1 MRAGYISSVR
11 PISCEACTVLRCLC
25 YKKQAHERLQGQL
38 IPVQIYPIHVAMPRV
53 PVLGDQLPA
62 VRQLFEMFQALEDV
76 EARAGCVL
84 AVHCTP

>member
-1 MRAGYISSVR
+1 M
-11 PISCEACTVLRCLC
+11 
-25 YKKQAHERLQGQL
+25 
-38 IPVQIYPIHVAMPRV
+38 QIYPIHVAMPRV

-62 VRQLFEMFQALEDV
+62 VKQLFEMFQALEDV